1 MQFDVFDAVIMMM
14 NMVKCSELRDY
25 WREGSFTY
33 NTGIAELF
41 TYDRFCAL
49 LRNLHFANNTM
60 REDGGDQ
67 PTAAEKEANPK
78 LRNWKVAK
86 VRRWHH
92 SYTSTVHLLSCSAL
106 VHVTGRAIAQRGM
119 ESCGALHSAH
129 GC

>member
-78 LRNWKVAK
+78 LRNWKVARGNWK
-86 VRRWHH
+86 GFQKRKAPVVPQDVENAEPQVRNVRR
-92 SYTSTVHLLSCSAL
+92 
-106 VHVTGRAIAQRGM
+106 RA
-119 ESCGALHSAH
+119 
-129 GC
+129 